1 MLFGAGAVLICRV
14 AEPALLDGL
23 ELLPRWVLAAVAL
36 TCAALLAIDT
46 VFTLISWRQLSRKL
60 ELLRIELADKVNDS
74 LKEASDSLLE
84 KVPEGAVDSAV
95 GLKARSAGLNSWLA
109 GMSDSAFEAVRGKVE
124 LPSFIAEG
132 GRGLRLVA
140 RRARN
145 IAQRAEDSLKEASDS
160 LLEKVP
166 EGAVDSAVGL
176 KARSAGLNSWLAGMS
191 DSAFEAVRGK
201 VELPSF
207 IAEGGRGLR
216 LVARR
221 ARNIAQRAEASSPVK
236 LKTVLTRRELR
247 FFNAFPEIKLK
258 SYEGVIRA
266 TNLKERARELF
277 HRGGAWQGG
286 AALVHRRGR
295 AGPAIGRPPRPE
307 YRPAGGGLIPRE
319 AQDRALPSGAA
330 FLQGV
335 LRDQAQVVRGRDPRH
350 EPPGARTRAVPQEVG
365 TYRAH

>member
-1 MLFGAGAVLICRV
+1 MTGAHGIIAELMATGAPLSALFISFLVFSFMGWLYESTICALANYGHFANSGFLLGPCCPIYGAGALACWLLLRDIPGVAEQFLAAALVCSVIEYGVGALLERLTGARFWDYTKFPFNINGRVCLYGAMLFGAGAVLICRV

-23 ELLPRWVLAAVAL
+23 ELLPRWVLAAVAI

-60 ELLRIELADKVNDS
+60 ELLRIELADKVN
-74 LKEASDSLLE
+74 
-84 KVPEGAVDSAV
+84 
-95 GLKARSAGLNSWLA
+95 
-109 GMSDSAFEAVRGKVE
+109 
-124 LPSFIAEG
+124 
-132 GRGLRLVA
+132 
-140 RRARN
+140 
-145 IAQRAEDSLKEASDS
+145 DSLKEASDS

-277 HRGGAWQGG
+277 HKK
-286 AALVHRRGR
+286 
-295 AGPAIGRPPRPE
+295 
-307 YRPAGGGLIPRE
+307 
-319 AQDRALPSGAA
+319 
-330 FLQGV
+330 
-335 LRDQAQVVRGRDPRH
+335 
-350 EPPGARTRAVPQEVG
+350 
-365 TYRAH
+365 

>member
-1 MLFGAGAVLICRV
+1 MTGVHGIIVELMATGAPLSALFISFLVFSFMGWLYESTICALANYGHFANSGFLLGPCCPIYGAGALACWLLLRDIPGVAEQFLAAALVCSVIEYGVGALLERLTGARFWDYTKFPFNINGRVCLYGAMLFGAGAVLICRV

-23 ELLPRWVLAAVAL
+23 ELLPRWALAAVAI
-36 TCAALLAIDT
+36 TCATLLAIDT
-46 VFTLISWRQLSRKL
+46 VFTLISWRQLSQKL

-95 GLKARSAGLNSWLA
+95 GLKARSAELNSWLA
-109 GMSDSAFEAVRGKVE
+109 GMSDSAFEAVRGK
-124 LPSFIAEG
+124 G
-132 GRGLRLVA
+132 
-140 RRARN
+140 
-145 IAQRAEDSLKEASDS
+145 
-160 LLEKVP
+160 
-166 EGAVDSAVGL
+166 
-176 KARSAGLNSWLAGMS
+176 
-191 DSAFEAVRGK
+191 
-201 VELPSF
+201 ELPSF

-277 HRGGAWQGG
+277 HKK
-286 AALVHRRGR
+286 
-295 AGPAIGRPPRPE
+295 
-307 YRPAGGGLIPRE
+307 
-319 AQDRALPSGAA
+319 
-330 FLQGV
+330 
-335 LRDQAQVVRGRDPRH
+335 
-350 EPPGARTRAVPQEVG
+350 
-365 TYRAH
+365 

>member
-1 MLFGAGAVLICRV
+1 MTGAHGIIAELMATGAPLSALFISFLVFSFMGWLYESTICALANYGHFANSGFLLGPCCPIYGAGALACWLLLRDIPGVAEQFLAAALVCSVIEYGVGALLERLTGARFWDYTKFPFNINGRVCLYGAMLFGAGAVLICRV

-23 ELLPRWVLAAVAL
+23 ELLPRWVLAAVAI

-46 VFTLISWRQLSRKL
+46 VFTLISWRQLSQKL
-60 ELLRIELADKVNDS
+60 ELLRIELADKVN
-74 LKEASDSLLE
+74 
-84 KVPEGAVDSAV
+84 
-95 GLKARSAGLNSWLA
+95 
-109 GMSDSAFEAVRGKVE
+109 
-124 LPSFIAEG
+124 
-132 GRGLRLVA
+132 
-140 RRARN
+140 
-145 IAQRAEDSLKEASDS
+145 DSLKEASDS

-277 HRGGAWQGG
+277 HKK
-286 AALVHRRGR
+286 
-295 AGPAIGRPPRPE
+295 
-307 YRPAGGGLIPRE
+307 
-319 AQDRALPSGAA
+319 
-330 FLQGV
+330 
-335 LRDQAQVVRGRDPRH
+335 
-350 EPPGARTRAVPQEVG
+350 
-365 TYRAH
+365 

>member
-1 MLFGAGAVLICRV
+1 MTGAHGIIAELMETGAPLSALFISFLVFSFMGWLYESTICALANYGHFANSGFLLGPCCPIYGSGALACWLLLRDIPGVAEQFLAAALVCSVIEYGVGALLERLTGARFWDYTKFPFNINGRVCLYGAMLFGAGAVLICRV

-23 ELLPRWVLAAVAL
+23 ELLPRWVLAAVAI

-46 VFTLISWRQLSRKL
+46 VFTLISWRQLSQKL

-95 GLKARSAGLNSWLA
+95 GLKTRSA
-109 GMSDSAFEAVRGKVE
+109 E
-124 LPSFIAEG
+124 
-132 GRGLRLVA
+132 
-140 RRARN
+140 
-145 IAQRAEDSLKEASDS
+145 
-160 LLEKVP
+160 
-166 EGAVDSAVGL
+166 
-176 KARSAGLNSWLAGMS
+176 LNSWLAGMS

-236 LKTVLTRRELR
+236 LKTMLTRRELR

-277 HRGGAWQGG
+277 HKK
-286 AALVHRRGR
+286 
-295 AGPAIGRPPRPE
+295 
-307 YRPAGGGLIPRE
+307 
-319 AQDRALPSGAA
+319 
-330 FLQGV
+330 
-335 LRDQAQVVRGRDPRH
+335 
-350 EPPGARTRAVPQEVG
+350 
-365 TYRAH
+365 

>member
-1 MLFGAGAVLICRV
+1 MTGVHGIIVELMATGAPLSALFISFLVFSFMGWLYESTICALANYGHFANSGFLLGPCCPIYGAGALACWLLLRDIPGVAEQFLAAALVCSVIEYGVGALLERLTGARFWDYTKFPFNINGRVCLYGAMLFGAGAVLICRV

-23 ELLPRWVLAAVAL
+23 ELLPRWALAAVAI
-36 TCAALLAIDT
+36 TCATLLAIDT
-46 VFTLISWRQLSRKL
+46 VFTLISWRQLSQKL

-95 GLKARSAGLNSWLA
+95 GLKARSAELNSWLA
-109 GMSDSAFEAVRGKVE
+109 GMSDSAFEA
-124 LPSFIAEG
+124 A
-132 GRGLRLVA
+132 
-140 RRARN
+140 
-145 IAQRAEDSLKEASDS
+145 
-160 LLEKVP
+160 
-166 EGAVDSAVGL
+166 
-176 KARSAGLNSWLAGMS
+176 
-191 DSAFEAVRGK
+191 RGK

-277 HRGGAWQGG
+277 RKK
-286 AALVHRRGR
+286 
-295 AGPAIGRPPRPE
+295 
-307 YRPAGGGLIPRE
+307 
-319 AQDRALPSGAA
+319 
-330 FLQGV
+330 
-335 LRDQAQVVRGRDPRH
+335 
-350 EPPGARTRAVPQEVG
+350 
-365 TYRAH
+365 